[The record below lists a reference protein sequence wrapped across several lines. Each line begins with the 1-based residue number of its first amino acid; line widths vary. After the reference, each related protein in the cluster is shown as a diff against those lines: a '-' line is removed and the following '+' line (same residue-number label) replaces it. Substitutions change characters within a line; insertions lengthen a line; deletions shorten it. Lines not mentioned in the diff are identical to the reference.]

1 MTETKTFFECDYL
14 NSNESFF
21 KQEKVSP
28 PGRAITKNS
37 GKTLSNDNNSVQ
49 VAESK
54 PTLPKHLPRTTI
66 KMTRSNHTRHT
77 VKSVMDMLRNRTN
90 EIMQKAA
97 NKIDDQILE
106 EYSMSK
112 K

>member
-1 MTETKTFFECDYL
+1 MTETKTFFEYDFL
-14 NSNESFF
+14 KPNENFF

-37 GKTLSNDNNSVQ
+37 GKTLSNGKNSVQ

-54 PTLPKHLPRTTI
+54 STLPKNLPRTTI

-77 VKSVMDMLRNRTN
+77 VKSAMDMLRNRTN

-97 NKIDDQILE
+97 KKIDDQILE
-106 EYSMSK
+106 EHSISK